1 MDEREIQEIERQ
13 EAERERRRRKRI
25 TKVYTLRFL
34 TALAAIGL
42 VLLLVLMV
50 KGIFSLFKKEE
61 PAEEVAAIEEEEPSL
76 TPEEEAMLE
85 ELKKQ
90 MKDREFVLIL
100 DAGHGGSDVGT
111 GTPDYYEKDINMD
124 LVWEMKEMLEYCG
137 VTVILTRDGDV
148 TMPLAER
155 SAFANEHEEAD
166 RFVSVHCNFCEGDE
180 SVVGLECYYWEGS
193 PIGEAY
199 AQKILDT
206 AAESDRIL
214 VRGTKT
220 DNFHVLRE
228 TKLPAILIETGYLS
242 NPEEKQ
248 KIYDP
253 DYRLHLSFYLVKGII
268 EGFEE

>member
-1 MDEREIQEIERQ
+1 MDERERQEIER
-13 EAERERRRRKRI
+13 ETRRRKRI
-25 TKVYTLRFL
+25 IKVYTLRFL
-34 TALAAIGL
+34 VALAAIGL

-50 KGIFSLFKKEE
+50 KGIFSLFKKGE
-61 PAEEVAAIEEEEPSL
+61 PTEEVVVIEEEPSL

-85 ELKKQ
+85 ELKEQ

-148 TMPLAER
+148 TMPLASR

-193 PIGEAY
+193 RIGEAY
-199 AQKILDT
+199 AQKIVDT

-228 TKLPAILIETGYLS
+228 TKLPAVLIETGYLS